1 MDLIREGIS
10 IAQDPK
16 QIRWIRPALVAS
28 DAVLC
33 LLIVWKIPYT
43 EIDWQAYMEQI
54 ETYIAGERDYAKI
67 SGSTGPLVYPGGHVY
82 IYRLLYALTDGGKDI
97 RLAQYAFVALY
108 LGTLGLAIA
117 AYRRA
122 NAPPWVL
129 PMLVFSK
136 RMHSIFMLRLFNDGL
151 AVSFLFAAIL
161 AYQKR
166 WWTVGSLLFSAGL
179 GVKMSLL
186 LVLPA
191 VGLILMLAIGRDRAV
206 KQAVLMMQVQ
216 AMLGYE
222 FIVEDVYSYFGRAFE
237 LSRQFFFKWTVN
249 WRFVGEETFL
259 SRNFSLGLL
268 AAHGALLVTFLGT
281 RWLKPARITL
291 GGLEWMLLEPP
302 RGAAQAKIARSV
314 TPDFVLSVMA
324 SAMLIGCLCA
334 RSLHYQ
340 FFAYI
345 AWLSP
350 YVLWRSGLH
359 PVAVYAVWVA
369 QEWAWNVYPS
379 TDTSSIVVVGSL
391 AASVFASWFA
401 IGRTEG
407 VKLAIKDPDL
417 HVE

>member
-1 MDLIREGIS
+1 M
-10 IAQDPK
+10 Q
-16 QIRWIRPALVAS
+16 
-28 DAVLC
+28 
-33 LLIVWKIPYT
+33 
-43 EIDWQAYMEQI
+43 QI
-54 ETYIAGERDYAKI
+54 ETYIAGERDYGKI

-82 IYRLLYALTDGGKDI
+82 IYRLLYALTDKGKDI
-97 RLAQYAFVALY
+97 RLAQYAFIVLY
-108 LGTLGLAIA
+108 LGTLTLAIA

-122 NAPPWVL
+122 NAPPWLL
-129 PMLVFSK
+129 PMLVLSK
-136 RMHSIFMLRLFNDGL
+136 RMHSIFMLRLFNDGF
-151 AVSFLFAAIL
+151 AVAFFFAAVL

-268 AAHGALLVTFLGT
+268 AAHGGLLVTFLGT

-291 GGLEWMLLEPP
+291 SGLEWMLLEPP

-314 TPDFVLSVMA
+314 TPDFVFSVVA

-345 AWLSP
+345 AWLTP

-359 PVAVYAVWVA
+359 PVAVYAVWAA

-379 TDTSSIVVVGSL
+379 TDTSSVVVVGCL
-391 AASVFASWFA
+391 AASVLASWFA